1 MHIANLSIQWNS
13 QAIPLS
19 ALTRKT
25 ARPFDGHLFGTAA
38 DYLDD
43 DFGQGTYVN
52 LDSNDEESN
61 GLASEH
67 EERLYNLELE
77 NSWEPKRQVPHTLQV
92 DDDVD
97 SDMPVDGHPANS
109 EQRLITEERADSQP
123 QVVRYSDVFPSSRDG
138 CPMPLSASSADSM
151 YTTSVHGQ
159 DNLWAPF
166 T

>member
-77 NSWEPKRQVPHTLQV
+77 NSGSPNAKCHT
-92 DDDVD
+92 
-97 SDMPVDGHPANS
+97 H
-109 EQRLITEERADSQP
+109 
-123 QVVRYSDVFPSSRDG
+123 YK
-138 CPMPLSASSADSM
+138 
-151 YTTSVHGQ
+151 
-159 DNLWAPF
+159 
-166 T
+166 